1 MGIWLVFQQG
11 FYWTLRRE
19 RVKRLLWQTWCW
31 TSTRVALR
39 KSTFFHQP
47 SSLMTTGLDG
57 CEKIHWQRN
66 GHQTH
71 WWKPHLLWHL
81 WGEGLEERNR
91 HAGRNNK
98 VYDSLCWIHVF
109 LHQKNDSYHKMW
121 GGSCIFPFQPNPM
134 FNENTS
140 KLHQILTS
148 KVQFHEFSIKF
159 PTQAAMGPQPLR
171 AHPVAEWWCG
181 SGRSHPSVQNQILV
195 TSYWIIGIIGSFTRK
210 ERSFPCEKIPSGND

>member
-159 PTQAAMGPQPLR
+159 PTQAAKAPTSKSS
-171 AHPVAEWWCG
+171 
-181 SGRSHPSVQNQILV
+181 SGGRMVVRKWKEPSICPKPDPGDEALDHWDH
-195 TSYWIIGIIGSFTRK
+195 WIIHSKG
-210 ERSFPCEKIPSGND
+210 KIVSLWKNTLW